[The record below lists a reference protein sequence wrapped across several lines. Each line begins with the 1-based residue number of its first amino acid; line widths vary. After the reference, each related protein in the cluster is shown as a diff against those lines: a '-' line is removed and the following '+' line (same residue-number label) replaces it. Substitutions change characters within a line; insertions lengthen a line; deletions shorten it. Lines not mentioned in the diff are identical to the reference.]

1 MTSRAVE
8 RAFDLALTQHR
19 AGQLKAAEQH
29 YRKALKIEPRHAP
42 ALFWFGTLALE
53 TKRFDFAVDMLT
65 RAAQL
70 VPKEPGVQSN
80 LGEALV
86 AAGRAP
92 ESVAA
97 FQRALALEPE
107 SAERHFNLALAYGYS
122 GEQAGARA
130 AFADACRLEPG
141 NARFHL
147 ELAQS
152 LRGAGE
158 LEPAL
163 AAARRSLELDPG
175 HAFAHQICGSI
186 SSDLQRLDDAI
197 ESYRCALELE
207 PKLPRVHADLGL
219 ALLGSGRVE
228 EAVTSWELAVAA
240 DPSDVVSDSNRMFA
254 LMFHGGFDDGRI
266 AAAGRAWAA
275 RHEAPLAAALPSPS
289 AAPVA
294 QKKLRVGYVCSVFR
308 EQALVCF
315 IVPLVLE
322 RARDGYELYC
332 YSGVTHG
339 DAITEQLRASA
350 DVWRDVA
357 DLSDADLAELI
368 RRDGIDVLVDMNMH
382 MATSRLLAFARRPAP
397 VQMSW
402 GAYPGTTGLSSIDYR
417 VTDRHLNP
425 PGEPHVF
432 VEQPLVLPDTFWCY
446 DPLDRS
452 VEVGELPGLRSSSIC
467 FGNLN
472 GVWKLNRE
480 TAALWA
486 RVLLQVPG
494 STLSLLSPGWQR
506 GVAGGL
512 AESEQRLL
520 GFFEVAGVAPERVQF
535 LPRAARKAYFEYY
548 NGIDIGLDTL
558 PYGGHT
564 TSCDAL
570 WMGVPVVSLVG
581 QTVVGRACLTLNAN
595 LGLPELVA
603 RSDAEFVETALALSR
618 DLPALAGLR
627 RGLRSRMQSSR
638 LMDGARFARNMEAGY
653 RAAWQRHCAGLAPQ
667 RIDLEVD

>member
-1 MTSRAVE
+1 M
-8 RAFDLALTQHR
+8 
-19 AGQLKAAEQH
+19 
-29 YRKALKIEPRHAP
+29 
-42 ALFWFGTLALE
+42 
-53 TKRFDFAVDMLT
+53 
-65 RAAQL
+65 
-70 VPKEPGVQSN
+70 
-80 LGEALV
+80 
-86 AAGRAP
+86 
-92 ESVAA
+92 
-97 FQRALALEPE
+97 
-107 SAERHFNLALAYGYS
+107 
-122 GEQAGARA
+122 
-130 AFADACRLEPG
+130 
-141 NARFHL
+141 
-147 ELAQS
+147 
-152 LRGAGE
+152 RGAGE

-254 LMFHGGFDDGRI
+254 LMFHGGFD
-266 AAAGRAWAA
+266 
-275 RHEAPLAAALPSPS
+275 
-289 AAPVA
+289 
-294 QKKLRVGYVCSVFR
+294 
-308 EQALVCF
+308 
-315 IVPLVLE
+315 
-322 RARDGYELYC
+322 
-332 YSGVTHG
+332 
-339 DAITEQLRASA
+339 
-350 DVWRDVA
+350 